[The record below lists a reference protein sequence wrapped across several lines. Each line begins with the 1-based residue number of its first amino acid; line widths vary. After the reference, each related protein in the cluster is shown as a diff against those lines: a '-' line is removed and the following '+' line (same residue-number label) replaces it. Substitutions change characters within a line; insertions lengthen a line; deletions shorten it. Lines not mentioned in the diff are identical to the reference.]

1 LPVDLLF
8 KEFWK
13 KFVLNDPLFIV
24 PPVCIVLPDP
34 PIEMGL
40 LFDPPE
46 PTATPDPD
54 PAFPDPPELPDF

>member
-1 LPVDLLF
+1 M
-8 KEFWK
+8 
-13 KFVLNDPLFIV
+13 LNDPLFIV

-46 PTATPDPD
+46 PTATPPDPD